1 MLFAVVIFLSVVVLG
16 VIAAL
21 RFTKGIIPLRTYE
34 SRELPGFPGPAG
46 LIHRLDGAE
55 KRQRKLEKA
64 RFPGVDENGFIS
76 LPPAWEGKV
85 TAGRLACVAHTWAM
99 SSLVREDP
107 EAAKARKTASARAT
121 MIPFFTA
128 LILLGMLT
136 AGLLKFQIAL
146 AIGLACWAFFT
157 FSALPSQFRES
168 KAAEIATS
176 GLKEAGLWPVL
187 PSDAMAVEQCL
198 KALSWCHVAG
208 FRRIL
213 PR

>member
-85 TAGRLACVAHTWAM
+85 TAGRLACVA
-99 SSLVREDP
+99 
-107 EAAKARKTASARAT
+107 
-121 MIPFFTA
+121 
-128 LILLGMLT
+128 
-136 AGLLKFQIAL
+136 
-146 AIGLACWAFFT
+146 FFT
-157 FSALPSQFRES
+157 FSALPSQFREW
-168 KAAEIATS
+168 KAAEIAKS